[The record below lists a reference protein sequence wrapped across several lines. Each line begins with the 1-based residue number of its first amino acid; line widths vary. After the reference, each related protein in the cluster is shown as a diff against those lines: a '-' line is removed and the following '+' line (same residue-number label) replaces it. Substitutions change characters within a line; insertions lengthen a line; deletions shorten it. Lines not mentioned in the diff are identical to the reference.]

1 MIELIPRYKNKN
13 NFRKEEVKEFSEF
26 IFLGTGGERL
36 MRNLDEQ
43 MHLGN
48 FIAAYIN
55 MFMLSK
61 PDLRF
66 LLNCLHVATQ
76 ADASTSR
83 NQSVV
88 SEKKER
94 QVCSELVFMSVNPWA
109 SHRSQGICWNFT
121 HGPAHKGFSILQRV
135 ATGGCWEPVLSA
147 KWRTICFPRT
157 LPRS

>member
-109 SHRSQGICWNFT
+109 LQVTVHRVFAGTSLMVLLTKGLASCKELLQGAVGSPC
-121 HGPAHKGFSILQRV
+121 
-135 ATGGCWEPVLSA
+135 
-147 KWRTICFPRT
+147 
-157 LPRS
+157 